1 MKFFNGKSIGPINKR
16 FIYNSDDEAI
26 AIKIKTFNEDE
37 HYVYLNG
44 GFYFMPYNNREC
56 NEVETKVLATYE
68 TNEMDDVDKQIAIV
82 ESRVG
87 KGKCLLSGVHFE
99 INATSLDNT
108 NNENIR
114 LNVFDK
120 LMSRSDSNNAH
131 SNHALIKLLFEM
143 VFNI

>member
-26 AIKIKTFNEDE
+26 AIKIKTLNEDE

-68 TNEMDDVDKQIAIV
+68 SNEDEVDKQIAIV
-82 ESRVG
+82 ESRFG

-99 INATSLDNT
+99 INATSLDNK
-108 NNENIR
+108 NNQNIR

-120 LMSRSDSNNAH
+120 LMSGSDSKNAH
-131 SNHALIKLLFEM
+131 SNHVLIKYLFGV